1 MMRNP
6 RWARYWPTHVVLR
19 AATVGSLGSFKAPG
33 TWGSAAGILLY
44 VVLFYPTSNFIGALL
59 ILASCY
65 FAIGICGEAEKRL
78 KKVDPG
84 EVILDEVV
92 AIPICFIGLK
102 SFIAEGHGAVVFIG
116 AFVIFRIFDILK
128 PLGIKK
134 LQRYYGGFGVVID
147 DIAAAVATCIIMNL
161 GLRLWLGGF

>member
-1 MMRNP
+1 MVRNP

-19 AATVGSLGSFKAPG
+19 TATLGSLGDFKAPG
-33 TWGSAAGILLY
+33 TWGSAAGVLMY
-44 VVLFYPTSNFIGALL
+44 VVVFYPTNDIMGGLL

-84 EVILDEVV
+84 EVILDELV
-92 AIPICFIGLK
+92 AMPICFLGLK
-102 SFIAEGHGAVVFIG
+102 PFIAEGYGAVVLVGGFL
-116 AFVIFRIFDILK
+116 VFRVFDILK
-128 PLGIKK
+128 PFGIKK

-147 DIAAAVATCIIMNL
+147 DVVAGLATCIVMNVA
-161 GLRLWLGGF
+161 LRIWLG

>member
-19 AATVGSLGSFKAPG
+19 AATLGSLGDFKAPG
-33 TWGSAAGILLY
+33 TWGSAAGVLLY
-44 VVLFYPTSNFIGALL
+44 LVIFYPTNHFVGALL
-59 ILASCY
+59 MLASCY
-65 FAIGICGEAEKRL
+65 FAVGICGEAEKRL

-84 EVILDEVV
+84 EVIIDEVV
-92 AIPICFIGLK
+92 AMPICFIGLK
-102 SFIAEGHGAVVFIG
+102 PFIAEGHGAVVLLGTFL
-116 AFVIFRIFDILK
+116 VFRLFDILK

-147 DIAAAVATCIIMNL
+147 DVVASLATCVVMNL
-161 GLRLWLGGF
+161 GLRLWLGF